1 MFKKTLFAAAAL
13 SFMALAATSPAHAT
27 YGNGNHNKH
36 RYNFSWYTGT
46 PWFNT
51 YSYKAYSYQ
60 PSCHYEPQLVRIK
73 VWTGYGNFYFK
84 NVWRDVKVCN

>member
-1 MFKKTLFAAAAL
+1 MFKKTLLAAAAL

-27 YGNGNHNKH
+27 YGNGHHNKH
-36 RYNFSWYTGT
+36 RYNFSYNAY

-51 YSYKAYSYQ
+51 YSYKAYSYK
-60 PSCHYEPQLVRIK
+60 PSCSYEPQLVRIK
-73 VWTGYGNFYFK
+73 VWTGYGNYYFK